1 MFVEWSYQDKKFR
14 RAKHVA
20 LEGSVVTADTKIRST
35 ISLVY
40 IKWYM
45 LIRCSYRVWNL
56 CGSNLQHYR
65 NAISN
70 KSYIV
75 AETTELITKK
85 PFWRRVTKSRI
96 LKKASNLAIFNN
108 MRLDDDY
115 FTLYL

>member
-1 MFVEWSYQDKKFR
+1 MADQGYVRGMVLSGRKFR

-65 NAISN
+65 NAISK

-85 PFWRRVTKSRI
+85 TFLAKGHQKS
-96 LKKASNLAIFNN
+96 
-108 MRLDDDY
+108 Y
-115 FTLYL
+115 FEKS